1 MIIYPAIDIID
12 GKCVRLTKGDYSQ
25 KTVYS
30 NNLLDIAASWVEA
43 GSNYLHIVDL
53 DGAKAGSTV
62 NFKNIIE
69 IRRSFPNIFI
79 QVGGGIRDKNSIEQY
94 LSHGVDRIILGTKI
108 LKNKEFI
115 YTLDKATRKSLA
127 IDIAIKDGALA
138 GDGWENTENEDVESF
153 IKFLESNGIEMFVI
167 TDISKDGMMQGINKK
182 SIGSVLKFITTRA
195 IISGGV
201 TSKQDIKNI
210 LAMNK
215 EIIDG
220 MIIGK
225 ALYENKILL
234 SEAINEC
241 C

>member
-43 GSNYLHIVDL
+43 GSKYLHIVDL

-79 QVGGGIRDKNSIEQY
+79 QVGGGIRDTNSIEQY
-94 LSHGVDRIILGTKI
+94 LAHGVDRIILGTKI

-115 YTLDKATRKSLA
+115 YTLDKVTRKSLA
-127 IDIAIKDGALA
+127 IDVAIKDGALA

-153 IKFLESNGIEMFVI
+153 IKFLESHDIEMFVI

-182 SIGSVLKFITTRA
+182 SIGSVLKFVTTRA

-210 LAMNK
+210 LTMNK

>member
-43 GSNYLHIVDL
+43 GSKYLHIVDL

-79 QVGGGIRDKNSIEQY
+79 QVGGGIRDTNSIEQY

-153 IKFLESNGIEMFVI
+153 IKFLESHDIEMFVI

-182 SIGSVLKFITTRA
+182 SIESVLKFVTTRA

-201 TSKQDIKNI
+201 TSKQDIQNI
-210 LAMNK
+210 LTMNK

-220 MIIGK
+220 AIVGK

>member
-30 NNLLDIAASWVEA
+30 NNLIDIAASWVEA
-43 GSNYLHIVDL
+43 GSKYLHIVDL

-79 QVGGGIRDKNSIEQY
+79 QVGGGIRDTNSIEQY

-138 GDGWENTENEDVESF
+138 GDGWENIENEDVESF
-153 IKFLESNGIEMFVI
+153 IKFLESHDIEMFVI

-182 SIGSVLKFITTRA
+182 SLGSVLKFVTTRA

-210 LAMNK
+210 LTMNK

>member
-43 GSNYLHIVDL
+43 GSKYLHIVDL

-69 IRRSFPNIFI
+69 IRRAFPNIFI
-79 QVGGGIRDKNSIEQY
+79 QVGGGIRDTNSIEEY
-94 LSHGVDRIILGTKI
+94 LSHGVNRIILGTKI

-153 IKFLESNGIEMFVI
+153 IKFLESHDIEMFVI

-182 SIGSVLKFITTRA
+182 SIGSVLKFVTTRA

-210 LAMNK
+210 LTMNK

>member
-30 NNLLDIAASWVEA
+30 NNLLDIATSWVEA
-43 GSNYLHIVDL
+43 GSKYLHIVDL

-153 IKFLESNGIEMFVI
+153 IKFLESNDIEMFVI

-210 LAMNK
+210 LTMNK
-215 EIIDG
+215 EIVDG

>member
-43 GSNYLHIVDL
+43 GSKYLHIVDL

-79 QVGGGIRDKNSIEQY
+79 QVGGGIRDKNSIDQY

-153 IKFLESNGIEMFVI
+153 IKFLESHDIEMFVI

-182 SIGSVLKFITTRA
+182 SIGSVLKFVTTRA

-210 LAMNK
+210 LTMNK

>member
-43 GSNYLHIVDL
+43 GSKYLHIVDL

-69 IRRSFPNIFI
+69 IRRAFPSIFI
-79 QVGGGIRDKNSIEQY
+79 QVGGGIRDTNSIEQY

-153 IKFLESNGIEMFVI
+153 IKFLESNDIEMFVI

-182 SIGSVLKFITTRA
+182 SIGSVLKFVTTRA

-201 TSKQDIKNI
+201 TSKQDIQNI
-210 LAMNK
+210 LTMNK

-220 MIIGK
+220 AIVGK

>member
-43 GSNYLHIVDL
+43 GSKYLHIVDL

-62 NFKNIIE
+62 NYKNIIE

-94 LSHGVDRIILGTKI
+94 LSHGIDRIILGTKI

-138 GDGWENTENEDVESF
+138 GDGWENTENEDVETF
-153 IKFLESNGIEMFVI
+153 IKFLESHDIEMFVI

-182 SIGSVLKFITTRA
+182 SIESVLKFVTTRA

-201 TSKQDIKNI
+201 TSKQDIQNI
-210 LAMNK
+210 LTMNK

-220 MIIGK
+220 MIVGK

>member
-43 GSNYLHIVDL
+43 GSKYLHIVDL

-62 NFKNIIE
+62 NFKNIKE

-79 QVGGGIRDKNSIEQY
+79 QVGGGIRDKDSIEQY

-115 YTLDKATRKSLA
+115 YTLDKATRQSLA
-127 IDIAIKDGALA
+127 IDVAIKDGALA

-153 IKFLESNGIEMFVI
+153 IKFLESHDIEMFVI

-182 SIGSVLKFITTRA
+182 SIGSVLKFVTTRA

-210 LAMNK
+210 LTMNK

-225 ALYENKILL
+225 ALYENKISL

>member
-43 GSNYLHIVDL
+43 GSKYLHIVDL

-62 NFKNIIE
+62 NFKNIIK

-79 QVGGGIRDKNSIEQY
+79 QVGGGIRDKDSIEKY
-94 LSHGVDRIILGTKI
+94 LAHGVDRIILGTKI

-127 IDIAIKDGALA
+127 IDVAIKDGALA

-153 IKFLESNGIEMFVI
+153 IKFLESHDIEMFVI

-182 SIGSVLKFITTRA
+182 SIGSVLKFVTTQA

-210 LAMNK
+210 LTMNK

-225 ALYENKILL
+225 ALYENKISL

>member
-43 GSNYLHIVDL
+43 GSKYLHIVDL

-79 QVGGGIRDKNSIEQY
+79 QVGGGIRDANSIEQY

-115 YTLDKATRKSLA
+115 YTLDKVTIKSLA

-153 IKFLESNGIEMFVI
+153 IKFLESQDIEMFVI

-182 SIGSVLKFITTRA
+182 SIESVLKFVTTRA

-201 TSKQDIKNI
+201 TSKQDIQNI
-210 LAMNK
+210 LTMNK

-220 MIIGK
+220 MIVGK

>member
-12 GKCVRLTKGDYSQ
+12 SKCVRLTKGDYSQ

-43 GSNYLHIVDL
+43 GSKYLHIVDL

-62 NFKNIIE
+62 NYKNIIE

-94 LSHGVDRIILGTKI
+94 LSHGIDRIILGTKI

-153 IKFLESNGIEMFVI
+153 IKFLESNDIEMFVI

-210 LAMNK
+210 LTMNK

>member
-25 KTVYS
+25 KTIYS
-30 NNLLDIAASWVEA
+30 NNLLDVAASWVEA
-43 GSNYLHIVDL
+43 GSKYLHIVDL

-79 QVGGGIRDKNSIEQY
+79 QVGGGIRDKNSIDQY

-153 IKFLESNGIEMFVI
+153 IKFLESHDIEMFVI

-182 SIGSVLKFITTRA
+182 SIGSVLKFVTTRA

-201 TSKQDIKNI
+201 TSRQDIKNI
-210 LAMNK
+210 LTMNK

>member
-12 GKCVRLTKGDYSQ
+12 SKCVRLTKWDYSQ

-43 GSNYLHIVDL
+43 GSKYLHIVDL

-69 IRRSFPNIFI
+69 IRRAFPSIFI
-79 QVGGGIRDKNSIEQY
+79 QVGGGIRDTNSIEQY

-153 IKFLESNGIEMFVI
+153 IKFLESHDIEMFVI

-182 SIGSVLKFITTRA
+182 SIGSVLKSVTTRA

-201 TSKQDIKNI
+201 TSKQDIQNI
-210 LAMNK
+210 LTMNK

>member
-30 NNLLDIAASWVEA
+30 NNLLDVAASWVEA
-43 GSNYLHIVDL
+43 GSKYLHIVDL

-153 IKFLESNGIEMFVI
+153 IKFLESNDIEMFVI

-182 SIGSVLKFITTRA
+182 SIKSVLKFVTTRA

-210 LAMNK
+210 LTMNK
-215 EIIDG
+215 EIVDG

>member
-43 GSNYLHIVDL
+43 GSKYLHIVDL

-69 IRRSFPNIFI
+69 IRRAFPSIFI
-79 QVGGGIRDKNSIEQY
+79 QVGGGIRDTNSIEQY

-153 IKFLESNGIEMFVI
+153 IKFLESHDIEMFVI

-210 LAMNK
+210 LTMNK
-215 EIIDG
+215 KIIDG

>member
-43 GSNYLHIVDL
+43 GSKYLHIVDL

-62 NFKNIIE
+62 NFKNIIK

-79 QVGGGIRDKNSIEQY
+79 QVGGGIRDKDSIEKY
-94 LSHGVDRIILGTKI
+94 LAHGVDRIILGTKI

-127 IDIAIKDGALA
+127 IDVAIKDGALA

-153 IKFLESNGIEMFVI
+153 IKFLESHDIEMFVI

-182 SIGSVLKFITTRA
+182 SIESVLKFVTTRA

-210 LAMNK
+210 LTMNK

-225 ALYENKILL
+225 ALYENKISL

>member
-43 GSNYLHIVDL
+43 GSKYLHIVDL

-79 QVGGGIRDKNSIEQY
+79 QVGGGIRDINSIEQY
-94 LSHGVDRIILGTKI
+94 LSYGVDRIILGTKI

-115 YTLDKATRKSLA
+115 YTLDKAMRKSLA

-153 IKFLESNGIEMFVI
+153 IKFLESHDIEMFVI

-182 SIGSVLKFITTRA
+182 SIESVLKFVTTRA

-210 LAMNK
+210 LTMNK

>member
-43 GSNYLHIVDL
+43 GSKYLHIVDL

-138 GDGWENTENEDVESF
+138 GDGWENTENEDVKSF
-153 IKFLESNGIEMFVI
+153 IKFLESNDIEMFVI

-210 LAMNK
+210 LTMNK

>member
-1 MIIYPAIDIID
+1 
-12 GKCVRLTKGDYSQ
+12 
-25 KTVYS
+25 
-30 NNLLDIAASWVEA
+30 
-43 GSNYLHIVDL
+43 
-53 DGAKAGSTV
+53 
-62 NFKNIIE
+62 
-69 IRRSFPNIFI
+69 
-79 QVGGGIRDKNSIEQY
+79 
-94 LSHGVDRIILGTKI
+94 
-108 LKNKEFI
+108 
-115 YTLDKATRKSLA
+115 
-127 IDIAIKDGALA
+127 
-138 GDGWENTENEDVESF
+138 
-153 IKFLESNGIEMFVI
+153 
-167 TDISKDGMMQGINKK
+167 MMQGINKK

-210 LAMNK
+210 LTMNK

>member
-43 GSNYLHIVDL
+43 GSKYLHIVDL

-79 QVGGGIRDKNSIEQY
+79 QVGGGIRDKNSIDQY

-153 IKFLESNGIEMFVI
+153 IKFLESQDIEMFVI

-182 SIGSVLKFITTRA
+182 SIESVLKFVTTRA

-201 TSKQDIKNI
+201 TSKQDIQNI
-210 LAMNK
+210 LTMNK

-220 MIIGK
+220 MIVGK

>member
-43 GSNYLHIVDL
+43 GSKYLHIVDL

-69 IRRSFPNIFI
+69 IRRAFPSIFI
-79 QVGGGIRDKNSIEQY
+79 QVGGGIRDTNSIEQY

-127 IDIAIKDGALA
+127 IDIAVKDGALA

-153 IKFLESNGIEMFVI
+153 IKFLESHDIEMFVI

-182 SIGSVLKFITTRA
+182 SIGSVLKFVTTRA

-201 TSKQDIKNI
+201 TSKQDIQNI
-210 LAMNK
+210 LTMNK
-215 EIIDG
+215 KIIDG